1 MQDIKFFGD
10 FLPKRRKTNSINSQ
24 LREKIFELPSELK
37 MQYERKK
44 QNDRQNRYCF
54 ICTFNI
60 NGYKGKKGSGLWKG
74 EIICAKCVV
83 NFLS

>member
-1 MQDIKFFGD
+1 
-10 FLPKRRKTNSINSQ
+10 
-24 LREKIFELPSELK
+24 

-60 NGYKGKKGSGLWKG
+60 NGCKGKKGSGLWKG

-83 NFLS
+83 NFFS